1 MRHRARASLLPTTP
15 QGMAA
20 GLLALAALV
29 HAAPAVAQSAA
40 CDSLVPAVIGGPT
53 LPKDDDTMVLRWLAN
68 ANYEIS
74 YRGQVFLFDTYF
86 NRKARNR
93 PVGFTAEQVTKADAI
108 FVGHAHFDHISDVA
122 PVQRQTG
129 APVVGAP
136 ITVETAIKLGV
147 PAAKTITVKGGETL
161 RFGDVTVDIA
171 LAHHSQ
177 AVAGIQEALANLY
190 KLEYGPDSPE
200 EAATTKAVR
209 ERGTF
214 AAEVRDKGT
223 IAFGLTF
230 PNGFKVVVLDSAG
243 PVTEGDRA
251 LAQKLGRV
259 DIAIIGYQAHAVG
272 ERQAGETFPLV
283 KLFNPRLYLPSHHD
297 ASFGSWLDLGLE
309 PLFERIREE
318 MPDTRFIAPLYRSPI
333 CVATSGPDRAKVVKF
348 RY

>member
-1 MRHRARASLLPTTP
+1 MLQSWIRSA
-15 QGMAA
+15 
-20 GLLALAALV
+20 ALAAAVVL
-29 HAAPAVAQSAA
+29 AAAAMLRPLSALAQSAA
-40 CDSLVPAVIGGPT
+40 QADACDSHVPAVIGGSV
-53 LPKDDDTMVLRWLAN
+53 LAKDDDRMVLRWLAN

-93 PVGFTAEQVTKADAI
+93 PVGFTAEQVRRADAI

-136 ITVETAIKLGV
+136 ITVATAVKLGV
-147 PAAKTITVKGGETL
+147 PADKTISVKGGETL
-161 RFGDVTVDIA
+161 KFGDTTIDIA

-177 AVAGIQEALANLY
+177 PAAGIQQALAALY
-190 KLEYGPDSPE
+190 KLEYGPDLPE
-200 EAATTKAVR
+200 EEAVTKAVR

-214 AAEVRDKGT
+214 VPEVASQGT

-243 PVTEGDRA
+243 PVTDGDRQ
-251 LAQKLGRV
+251 LAQKLGRA

-309 PLFERIREE
+309 PLFERIRDE
-318 MPDTRFIAPLYRSPI
+318 MPETRFLAPLYRSPI
-333 CVATSGPDRAKVVKF
+333 CVATSGADRGKVVGF

>member
-1 MRHRARASLLPTTP
+1 MPDRPQAHCPRLLE
-15 QGMAA
+15 M
-20 GLLALAALV
+20 LLAVAVGLAPV
-29 HAAPAVAQSAA
+29 AAFAQTGA
-40 CDSLVPAVIGGPT
+40 CDSYVPAAIGGPT

-93 PVGFTAEQVTKADAI
+93 PVGFTAEQLSRADAI
-108 FVGHAHFDHISDVA
+108 FIGHAHFDHISDV
-122 PVQRQTG
+122 
-129 APVVGAP
+129 GAP
-136 ITVETAIKLGV
+136 ITIETAIKLGV
-147 PAAKTITVKGGETL
+147 PADMTMVVKGGETL
-161 RFGDVTVDIA
+161 KFGDVMVDIA

-177 AVAGIQEALANLY
+177 PAPGIQQALGNLY
-190 KLEYGPDSPE
+190 NLEYGPDSPE
-200 EAATTKAVR
+200 EVAITKAVR

-214 AAEVRDKGT
+214 APEVADKGT
-223 IAFGLTF
+223 LAFGLTF
-230 PNGFKVVVLDSAG
+230 ANGFKVVVLDSAG
-243 PVTEGDRA
+243 PITEGDRA
-251 LAQKLGRV
+251 LARKLGPV

-309 PLFERIREE
+309 PLFERIRDE
-318 MPDTRFIAPLYRSPI
+318 MPDTRFLAPLYRSPI
-333 CVATSGPDRAKVVKF
+333 CVATAGAERAKVVKF